1 MAKLEMKP
9 WTDRRADRDPRY
21 KVYCTKHEAAAGM
34 SWRRINKAF
43 RKADAQQY
51 DKLGRVER
59 KIVSFHRELDAQ
71 ERSDMGY

>member
-21 KVYCTKHEAAAGM
+21 KVYCTKSRAAYNV

-43 RKADAQQY
+43 RKVDTGRHY
-51 DKLGRVER
+51 ELGRVEQ
-59 KIVSFHRELDAQ
+59 KLVAFHISLDAC
-71 ERSDMGY
+71 EREDMGL